1 MMFSWLNVSFYL
13 PFGRWVMC
21 SFMPTSARK
30 CTKID
35 AEEIEHSMW
44 YTFYTGSNFQST
56 CWVSCTN
63 TCPVIQVF
71 FHFKHLVTTIVFLL
85 RDNDATLIYILICSI
100 YRRRCYHR
108 YQGRWQLQRRHGRE
122 SRGYFKL
129 SEWESLFTV
138 QQEVSWWQKEQYL
151 PLEQTTSSGSRTS
164 FAASLWPKQERRKL
178 WISVTYSKPTMKLR
192 TSIARNIYRI
202 RKSIHIRELLTQ
214 R

>member
-1 MMFSWLNVSFYL
+1 MYENRCRRDRTFHVIHILYGLQLSVDMLSQLHQYAPS
-13 PFGRWVMC
+13 
-21 SFMPTSARK
+21 
-30 CTKID
+30 
-35 AEEIEHSMW
+35 HSR
-44 YTFYTGSNFQST
+44 
-56 CWVSCTN
+56 
-63 TCPVIQVF
+63 VF

-129 SEWESLFTV
+129 SEGESLFTV
-138 QQEVSWWQKEQYL
+138 QQGVSWWQKEQYL
-151 PLEQTTSSGSRTS
+151 PLEQTTSSGSQTS

-202 RKSIHIRELLTQ
+202 RRSIHIRELLTQ